1 MLFATGGFA
10 RRAVGI
16 KYMSAGHQQWGM
28 ELATVGLGVA
38 AFSLIVLADR
48 IDAVVDVLWSSD
60 NPLTDF
66 DPSADTSAEDGSA
79 DDGTAPF
86 DDS

>member
-1 MLFATGGFA
+1 MD
-10 RRAVGI
+10 
-16 KYMSAGHQQWGM
+16 
-28 ELATVGLGVA
+28 LATVGLGVA

-60 NPLTDF
+60 DPLTDF
-66 DPSADTSAEDGSA
+66 DPSSDAPSDDASG
-79 DDGTAPF
+79 DDGTPPF